1 MQVWNV
7 IGVMNYLQA
16 LIEKSMIL
24 QILDEE
30 KDGNVT
36 FTATDG
42 YDYHGGTN
50 VLEVLGYFSIVG
62 LLRVHCLL
70 GDYQSGLHAL
80 SPIDINQPGV
90 FNTVIGCQITTIYY
104 YGFAKL
110 MLRRYSPS
118 SVVLLNA
125 LLNCMI
131 VYIDRSVDS
140 TTLSDLPSPLRGF
153 FFVLTCCR
161 LRSGIWMQSNPST
174 KSFYIFSRPSS
185 ITNGRHSMIKS

>member
-1 MQVWNV
+1 M
-7 IGVMNYLQA
+7 GVLNYLQA

-50 VLEVLGYFSIVG
+50 VLKVLGYFSIVG

-70 GDYQSGLHAL
+70 GDYHSGLRAL

-104 YGFAKL
+104 YGFANL
-110 MLRRYSPS
+110 MLRRF
-118 SVVLLNA
+118 VLLFFIFCFFEQH
-125 LLNCMI
+125 LLLLLC
-131 VYIDRSVDS
+131 
-140 TTLSDLPSPLRGF
+140 LEQDLIL
-153 FFVLTCCR
+153 LTYF
-161 LRSGIWMQSNPST
+161 Q
-174 KSFYIFSRPSS
+174 IFS
-185 ITNGRHSMIKS
+185 

>member
-1 MQVWNV
+1 VQVWNV

-50 VLEVLGYFSIVG
+50 VLKVLGYFSIVG

-70 GDYQSGLHAL
+70 GDYQSGLL
-80 SPIDINQPGV
+80 
-90 FNTVIGCQITTIYY
+90 
-104 YGFAKL
+104 
-110 MLRRYSPS
+110 
-118 SVVLLNA
+118 
-125 LLNCMI
+125 
-131 VYIDRSVDS
+131 DS

-185 ITNGRHSMIKS
+185 ITNGHHSTIKC

>member
-1 MQVWNV
+1 
-7 IGVMNYLQA
+7 
-16 LIEKSMIL
+16 MIL

-50 VLEVLGYFSIVG
+50 VLKVLGYFSIVG

-70 GDYQSGLHAL
+70 GDYHSGLRAL

-104 YGFAKL
+104 YGFANL
-110 MLRRYSPS
+110 MLRR
-118 SVVLLNA
+118 
-125 LLNCMI
+125 
-131 VYIDRSVDS
+131 
-140 TTLSDLPSPLRGF
+140 
-153 FFVLTCCR
+153 FVLSLFMYCSLNR
-161 LRSGIWMQSNPST
+161 LYCFFCALSKT
-174 KSFYIFSRPSS
+174 
-185 ITNGRHSMIKS
+185 

>member
-1 MQVWNV
+1 VHSVISYLIRTHCISNLTPIFGSFFLQVWNV
-7 IGVMNYLQA
+7 VGVLNYLQA

-30 KDGNVT
+30 KDGNLT

-50 VLEVLGYFSIVG
+50 VLKVLGYFSIVG

-80 SPIDINQPGV
+80 LPIDINQPGV

-104 YGFAKL
+104 YGFANL
-110 MLRRYSPS
+110 MLRR
-118 SVVLLNA
+118 
-125 LLNCMI
+125 
-131 VYIDRSVDS
+131 
-140 TTLSDLPSPLRGF
+140 
-153 FFVLTCCR
+153 
-161 LRSGIWMQSNPST
+161 
-174 KSFYIFSRPSS
+174 
-185 ITNGRHSMIKS
+185 

>member
-1 MQVWNV
+1 MLKQLFFHCVHSVISYLIRTHCISNLTPIFGSFFLQVWNV
-7 IGVMNYLQA
+7 VGVLNYLQA

-30 KDGNVT
+30 KDGNLT

-50 VLEVLGYFSIVG
+50 VLKVLGYFSIVG

-80 SPIDINQPGV
+80 LPIDINQPGV

-104 YGFAKL
+104 YGFANL
-110 MLRRYSPS
+110 MLRR
-118 SVVLLNA
+118 
-125 LLNCMI
+125 
-131 VYIDRSVDS
+131 
-140 TTLSDLPSPLRGF
+140 
-153 FFVLTCCR
+153 
-161 LRSGIWMQSNPST
+161 
-174 KSFYIFSRPSS
+174 
-185 ITNGRHSMIKS
+185 

>member
-1 MQVWNV
+1 
-7 IGVMNYLQA
+7 
-16 LIEKSMIL
+16 MIL

-50 VLEVLGYFSIVG
+50 VLKVLGYFSILG
-62 LLRVHCLL
+62 LLHVHCLL
-70 GDYQSGLHAL
+70 GDYQSGLRAL

-104 YGFAKL
+104 CGFAIL
-110 MLRRYSPS
+110 MLRRYSS
-118 SVVLLNA
+118 SYTVLLNA

-131 VYIDRSVDS
+131 IYIDRSVNS
-140 TTLSDLPSPLRGF
+140 TTLSPLRAF

-161 LRSGIWMQSNPST
+161 LRSGIWMQSNLST

-185 ITNGRHSMIKS
+185 ITSGHDSMIKF